1 MVSGTQRKHQRL
13 AISSYSSHRDN
24 THDHISHHRGYLHR
38 HPRNQRWHLPSV
50 AGRDYPHMS
59 RLVLHWL
66 FLAIAFALVVRVSI
80 LNVREALSE
89 PDVQMEHILGLAMQV
104 VVFTVLGIFQAW
116 PFRPMNYDPTQW
128 AIRAWGWFLEVGNIS
143 INYFILALG
152 QAIALGILAYY
163 AWRGVGAINLRDD

>member
-1 MVSGTQRKHQRL
+1 
-13 AISSYSSHRDN
+13 
-24 THDHISHHRGYLHR
+24 
-38 HPRNQRWHLPSV
+38 
-50 AGRDYPHMS
+50 
-59 RLVLHWL
+59 
-66 FLAIAFALVVRVSI
+66 
-80 LNVREALSE
+80 
-89 PDVQMEHILGLAMQV
+89 MEHILGLAMQV